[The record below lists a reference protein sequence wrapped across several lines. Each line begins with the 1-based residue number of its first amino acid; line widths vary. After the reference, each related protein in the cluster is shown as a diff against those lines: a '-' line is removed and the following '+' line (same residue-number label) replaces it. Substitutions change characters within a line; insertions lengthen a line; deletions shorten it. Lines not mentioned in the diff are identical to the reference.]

1 MCKNRKGGDLV
12 NHKHKK
18 KNKQSRKQN
27 SFKRVDDEMIFEIN
41 LAQIPDFL

>member
-1 MCKNRKGGDLV
+1 MCKKQKWGDLV
-12 NHKHKK
+12 NHKHK

-41 LAQIPDFL
+41 LALIPDFL